1 MIVSLVP
8 GRTGRNPG
16 TNGVVLVD
24 GATALA
30 NRSWRCYFRSW
41 PSGVELVLVECT
53 PGWQE

>member
-30 NRSWRCYFRSW
+30 SRSWRCYFRSW